1 MISKAARRYAS
12 AYLQTVL
19 ELDKLEDAKKDM
31 ELIHSTIANS
41 RDLQLFLKSPI
52 VRSDKKLS
60 ALTEIFES
68 NVGDE
73 AIHLITLL
81 VKKKRE
87 ALLQAI
93 SKGVLNLYNIEKNII
108 EVDVK
113 TAYDLTKDQEKTL
126 LQSLEKRTGK
136 NVKMDLQ
143 VDESILG
150 GVVIKI
156 DDTVID
162 DSVKHKIS
170 QLKNQFAANAVS

>member
-31 ELIHSTIANS
+31 ELIHSVIANS

-52 VRSDKKLS
+52 VRSDKKMS

-68 NVGDE
+68 QVGDE
-73 AIHLITLL
+73 AMHLITLL

-113 TAYDLTKDQEKTL
+113 TAYNLTKNQEKTFCNPWRK
-126 LQSLEKRTGK
+126 EPA
-136 NVKMDLQ
+136 KMSKWICGLMQ
-143 VDESILG
+143 VF
-150 GVVIKI
+150 
-156 DDTVID
+156 
-162 DSVKHKIS
+162 SVE
-170 QLKNQFAANAVS
+170 

>member
-31 ELIHSTIANS
+31 ELIHSVIANS

-52 VRSDKKLS
+52 VRSNKKMS

-68 NVGDE
+68 QVGDE
-73 AIHLITLL
+73 AMHLITLL

-113 TAYDLTKDQEKTL
+113 TAYNLTKNQEKTL

-136 NVKMDLQ
+136 NVKMDLR
-143 VDESILG
+143 VDASILG

-156 DDTVID
+156 DDTVIN

>member
-31 ELIHSTIANS
+31 ELIHSVIANS

-52 VRSDKKLS
+52 VRSDKKMS
-60 ALTEIFES
+60 ALTEIFKS
-68 NVGDE
+68 QVGDE
-73 AIHLITLL
+73 AMHLITLL

-113 TAYDLTKDQEKTL
+113 TAYNLTKNQEKTL

-136 NVKMDLQ
+136 NVKMDLR

>member
-31 ELIHSTIANS
+31 ELIHSVIANS

-52 VRSDKKLS
+52 VRSDKKMS

-68 NVGDE
+68 QVGDE
-73 AIHLITLL
+73 AMHLITLL

-113 TAYDLTKDQEKTL
+113 TAYNLTKNQEKIL

-136 NVKMDLQ
+136 NVKMDLR

>member
-31 ELIHSTIANS
+31 ELIHSVIANS

-52 VRSDKKLS
+52 VRSDKKMS

-68 NVGDE
+68 QVGDE
-73 AIHLITLL
+73 AMHLITLL

-113 TAYDLTKDQEKTL
+113 TAYNLTKNQEKTL

-136 NVKMDLQ
+136 NVKMDLR
-143 VDESILG
+143 VDASILG

>member
-31 ELIHSTIANS
+31 ELIHSVIANS

-52 VRSDKKLS
+52 VRSDKKMS

-68 NVGDE
+68 QVGDE
-73 AIHLITLL
+73 AMHLITLL

-87 ALLQAI
+87 ALLQPI

-113 TAYDLTKDQEKTL
+113 TAYNLTKNQEKTL

-136 NVKMDLQ
+136 NVKMDLR
-143 VDESILG
+143 VDASILG